1 MESWQTEILTAL
13 AAGADGLESAQVE
26 IAEAYRAAVAHIGLT
41 DAAESGTRSL
51 ALAAL
56 HTALERPVHLNQARP
71 SRDADTGDLVLDLL
85 YVLTTLEI
93 LKNSR
98 GAIASV
104 LEGAWAETTGSGP
117 SQPVEKGFAP
127 RRRSGMTGTATLT
140 ALDPSYPA
148 LSAFPVS
155 RLDLRTLWF
164 LALHAAPSGSNTW
177 PPSWWEDGDTISAGA
192 AQSLGEQC
200 REFILS
206 GEMMEV
212 MFIHIN
218 PSADPETESRRMALL
233 FREFAD
239 FILYSGGA
247 AVHEHEDI
255 ED

>member
-1 MESWQTEILTAL
+1 MEPWQTEILAAL
-13 AAGADGLESAQVE
+13 AAGADGLESAQGA

-41 DAAESGTRSL
+41 GAAESGTRSL

-56 HTALERPVHLNQARP
+56 HAALERPVNVNQAQHG
-71 SRDADTGDLVLDLL
+71 RDTDAGDLVLDLL
-85 YVLTTLEI
+85 YVLTTLEL

-98 GAIASV
+98 RAIASV
-104 LEGAWAETTGSGP
+104 LEGAWAEAPGSVP
-117 SQPVEKGFAP
+117 SLPVERESEP
-127 RRRSGMTGTATLT
+127 SRRSGMTGTATLT
-140 ALDPSYPA
+140 ALDPSYLA
-148 LSAFPVS
+148 LSAFSAS

-164 LALHAAPSGSNTW
+164 LALHAALSGSNTW

-206 GEMMEV
+206 GNMSEV
-212 MFIHIN
+212 MFIHLN
-218 PSADPETESRRMALL
+218 PSLEPETESRRMALL

-247 AVHEHEDI
+247 AVQEHEDI
-255 ED
+255 QD